1 MTKKKISVI
10 ALDPRAGK
18 SYGEDIAGLFSD
30 VADIS
35 VFSMLDGSAA
45 GVLERADLFVA
56 STDAYGSPEELAKH
70 IPLDSQTMAIEVSFR
85 WSELR
90 KLKELPA
97 GSKVL
102 FVNMTE
108 TMAREAIAQLEQ
120 FGITHIH
127 WIPFY
132 PGASLEEDVHIAV
145 TPDEMRY
152 VPPKME
158 TVIDIGQRVCTSG
171 MMIEIA
177 LRLGLESLLEG
188 PAFQEYARSVA
199 TSNYSF
205 DQMFARSVRLESLFH
220 ILLES
225 LEDGV
230 IGMNVGDEK
239 DLNLKFPDNYSSADL
254 AGQEVVFHVKLN
266 QLKSEADSKV
276 DDDLAKRYYNDDTAT
291 LDQLKEEV
299 RAELQAEADSQFFNA
314 AGSELLNEVI
324 NNSEVTADPDAV
336 DDMFNQLKS
345 TYSSYASSY
354 GLEFDQFLSM
364 FLGTDEDGLRDT
376 AENLVKQQII
386 LNAIQAEENLSA
398 TDEQK
403 DKLAVMNYF
412 KNAAQM
418 ITTYGE
424 DSAKQIFD
432 MGAVYY
438 YLIDNST
445 YVEAPETEAETT
457 EAENILEEK
466 ETAAEESES
475 SSAAN

>member
-1 MTKKKISVI
+1 MGSARGNRDRMEGNENMKKII
-10 ALDPRAGK
+10 KAG
-18 SYGEDIAGLFSD
+18 IC
-30 VADIS
+30 VAAAAMIMTGCGNKNQNAES
-35 VFSMLDGSAA
+35 SSAA
-45 GVLERADLFVA
+45 VEETA
-56 STDAYGSPEELAKH
+56 SAPTETETKSEEELHDEESVTLGDYKNLTFSAKEEEVTDAK
-70 IPLDSQTMAIEVSFR
+70 IETR
-85 WSELR
+85 
-90 KLKELPA
+90 LKELCAEYPVTIEGRPA
-97 GSKVL
+97 QEGDTANIDYSGTKDGEAFAGGTAEGYDLKLGSGT
-102 FVNMTE
+102 F
-108 TMAREAIAQLEQ
+108 
-120 FGITHIH
+120 
-127 WIPFY
+127 
-132 PGASLEEDVHIAV
+132 
-145 TPDEMRY
+145 
-152 VPPKME
+152 
-158 TVIDIGQRVCTSG
+158 IDG
-171 MMIEIA
+171 
-177 LRLGLESLLEG
+177 
-188 PAFQEYARSVA
+188 F
-199 TSNYSF
+199 
-205 DQMFARSVRLESLFH
+205 
-220 ILLES
+220 
-225 LEDGV
+225 EDGV

-276 DDDLAKRYYNDDTAT
+276 DDGLAKRYYNDDTAT

-412 KNAAQM
+412 KNAVQM

-424 DSAKQIFD
+424 DSANQIFD

>member
-1 MTKKKISVI
+1 MTQEMGSARGNRDRMEGNENMKKII
-10 ALDPRAGK
+10 KAG
-18 SYGEDIAGLFSD
+18 IC
-30 VADIS
+30 VAAAAMIMTGCGNKNQNAES
-35 VFSMLDGSAA
+35 SSAA
-45 GVLERADLFVA
+45 VEETA
-56 STDAYGSPEELAKH
+56 SAPTETETKSEEELHDEESVTLGDYKNLTFSAKEEEVTDAK
-70 IPLDSQTMAIEVSFR
+70 IETR
-85 WSELR
+85 
-90 KLKELPA
+90 LKELCAEYPVTIEGRPA
-97 GSKVL
+97 QEGDTANIDYSGTKDG
-102 FVNMTE
+102 
-108 TMAREAIAQLEQ
+108 EA
-120 FGITHIH
+120 
-127 WIPFY
+127 
-132 PGASLEEDVHIAV
+132 
-145 TPDEMRY
+145 
-152 VPPKME
+152 
-158 TVIDIGQRVCTSG
+158 
-171 MMIEIA
+171 
-177 LRLGLESLLEG
+177 
-188 PAFQEYARSVA
+188 
-199 TSNYSF
+199 
-205 DQMFARSVRLESLFH
+205 FARGTAEGYDLKLGSGTF
-220 ILLES
+220 IDGF
-225 LEDGV
+225 EDGV

-239 DLNLKFPDNYSSADL
+239 DLNLKFPDNYGSADL

-424 DSAKQIFD
+424 DSANQIFD

>member
-1 MTKKKISVI
+1 MGSAQGNRDRMEGNENMKKII
-10 ALDPRAGK
+10 KAG
-18 SYGEDIAGLFSD
+18 IC
-30 VADIS
+30 VAAAAMIMTGCGNKNQNAES
-35 VFSMLDGSAA
+35 SSAA
-45 GVLERADLFVA
+45 VEETA
-56 STDAYGSPEELAKH
+56 SAPTETETKSEEELHDEESVTLGDYKNLTFSAKEEEVTDA
-70 IPLDSQTMAIEVSFR
+70 QIETR
-85 WSELR
+85 
-90 KLKELPA
+90 LKELCAEYPVTIEGRPA
-97 GSKVL
+97 QEGDTA
-102 FVNMTE
+102 N
-108 TMAREAIAQLEQ
+108 
-120 FGITHIH
+120 
-127 WIPFY
+127 
-132 PGASLEEDVHIAV
+132 
-145 TPDEMRY
+145 
-152 VPPKME
+152 
-158 TVIDIGQRVCTSG
+158 IDYSG
-171 MMIEIA
+171 TKDGKA
-177 LRLGLESLLEG
+177 
-188 PAFQEYARSVA
+188 
-199 TSNYSF
+199 
-205 DQMFARSVRLESLFH
+205 FARGTAEGYDLKLGSGTF
-220 ILLES
+220 IDGF
-225 LEDGV
+225 EDGV

-336 DDMFNQLKS
+336 DDMFNQLKN

-386 LNAIQAEENLSA
+386 LNAIQAEEKLSA

-424 DSAKQIFD
+424 DSANQIFD

>member
-1 MTKKKISVI
+1 MGSARGNRDRMEGNENMKKII
-10 ALDPRAGK
+10 KAG
-18 SYGEDIAGLFSD
+18 IC
-30 VADIS
+30 VAAAAMIMTGCGNKNQNAES
-35 VFSMLDGSAA
+35 SSAA
-45 GVLERADLFVA
+45 VEETA
-56 STDAYGSPEELAKH
+56 SAPTETETKSEEELHDEESVTLGDYKNLTFSAKEEEVTDAQVE
-70 IPLDSQTMAIEVSFR
+70 TR
-85 WSELR
+85 
-90 KLKELPA
+90 LKELCAEYPVTIEGRPA
-97 GSKVL
+97 QKGDTANIDYSGTKDGEAFAGGTAEGYDLKLGSGT
-102 FVNMTE
+102 F
-108 TMAREAIAQLEQ
+108 
-120 FGITHIH
+120 
-127 WIPFY
+127 
-132 PGASLEEDVHIAV
+132 
-145 TPDEMRY
+145 
-152 VPPKME
+152 
-158 TVIDIGQRVCTSG
+158 IDG
-171 MMIEIA
+171 
-177 LRLGLESLLEG
+177 
-188 PAFQEYARSVA
+188 F
-199 TSNYSF
+199 
-205 DQMFARSVRLESLFH
+205 
-220 ILLES
+220 
-225 LEDGV
+225 EDGV

-266 QLKSEADSKV
+266 QLKSESDSKV
-276 DDDLAKRYYNDDTAT
+276 DDDLAKRYYNNDTAT

-412 KNAAQM
+412 KNAVQM

-424 DSAKQIFD
+424 DSANQIFD

-457 EAENILEEK
+457 ETENILEEK

>member
-1 MTKKKISVI
+1 MKKIIKAGICVAVAAVI
-10 ALDPRAGK
+10 ATGCGNKNQNAE
-18 SYGEDIAGLFSD
+18 SS
-30 VADIS
+30 
-35 VFSMLDGSAA
+35 SAA
-45 GVLERADLFVA
+45 VEETA
-56 STDAYGSPEELAKH
+56 SAPTETETKSEEELHDEESVTLGDYKNLTFSAKEEEVTDAK
-70 IPLDSQTMAIEVSFR
+70 IETR
-85 WSELR
+85 
-90 KLKELPA
+90 LKELCAEYPVTIEGRPA
-97 GSKVL
+97 QEGDTANIDYSGTKDGEAFAGGTAEGYDLKLGSGT
-102 FVNMTE
+102 F
-108 TMAREAIAQLEQ
+108 
-120 FGITHIH
+120 
-127 WIPFY
+127 
-132 PGASLEEDVHIAV
+132 
-145 TPDEMRY
+145 
-152 VPPKME
+152 
-158 TVIDIGQRVCTSG
+158 IDG
-171 MMIEIA
+171 
-177 LRLGLESLLEG
+177 
-188 PAFQEYARSVA
+188 F
-199 TSNYSF
+199 
-205 DQMFARSVRLESLFH
+205 
-220 ILLES
+220 
-225 LEDGV
+225 EDGV

-336 DDMFNQLKS
+336 DDMFNQLKN

-424 DSAKQIFD
+424 DSANQIFD

>member
-1 MTKKKISVI
+1 
-10 ALDPRAGK
+10 
-18 SYGEDIAGLFSD
+18 
-30 VADIS
+30 
-35 VFSMLDGSAA
+35 
-45 GVLERADLFVA
+45 
-56 STDAYGSPEELAKH
+56 
-70 IPLDSQTMAIEVSFR
+70 
-85 WSELR
+85 
-90 KLKELPA
+90 
-97 GSKVL
+97 
-102 FVNMTE
+102 
-108 TMAREAIAQLEQ
+108 
-120 FGITHIH
+120 
-127 WIPFY
+127 
-132 PGASLEEDVHIAV
+132 
-145 TPDEMRY
+145 
-152 VPPKME
+152 
-158 TVIDIGQRVCTSG
+158 
-171 MMIEIA
+171 
-177 LRLGLESLLEG
+177 
-188 PAFQEYARSVA
+188 
-199 TSNYSF
+199 
-205 DQMFARSVRLESLFH
+205 
-220 ILLES
+220 
-225 LEDGV
+225 
-230 IGMNVGDEK
+230 MNVGDEK

-324 NNSEVTADPDAV
+324 NNSEVTADPDVV
-336 DDMFNQLKS
+336 DDMFNQLKN